1 VDDRLRNIVYIV
13 LAIITIIGA
22 TWGAS
27 ECLHNFVRR
36 PELNARLGKL
46 EARCDRLEEKII
58 EILRKDD

>member
-1 VDDRLRNIVYIV
+1 MDDKLRNIVYVV

-36 PELNARLGKL
+36 SELNARLGKL
-46 EARCDRLEEKII
+46 EKRCENLEEKLI
-58 EILRKDD
+58 EILREIN